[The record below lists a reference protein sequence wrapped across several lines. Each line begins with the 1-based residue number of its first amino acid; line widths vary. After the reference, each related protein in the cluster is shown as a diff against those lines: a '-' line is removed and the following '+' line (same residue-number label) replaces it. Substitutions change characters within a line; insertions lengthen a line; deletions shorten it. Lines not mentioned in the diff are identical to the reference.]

1 MPIRSYQC
9 QSPLQVADVNGLH
22 AMIGAAIFEMI
33 QRKPQPFK
41 DATLTKQ
48 AYLEVPAWKRA
59 MIYVFLV
66 RFLLKKKHQQR
77 WMSYNASD
85 YKLNVRSFRRYML
98 QDAVIIGKT
107 PAFLKLPVN
116 EAAMTEEARKDAA
129 KRKKKRKPS
138 QMTSNTESEVVMN
151 LDYNVESSSEE
162 ETVAPA
168 NTIAQPPARQT
179 KKKKR
184 NRKKKQFHDDLSEDE
199 SKDENETTSDDNESF
214 HSDSSESV

>member
-1 MPIRSYQC
+1 M
-9 QSPLQVADVNGLH
+9 NGLH

-85 YKLNVRSFRRYML
+85 YKLNVRSFRRYMQ
-98 QDAVIIGKT
+98 QDAVIIEKT
-107 PAFLKLPVN
+107 PAFLALPVN
-116 EAAMTEEARKDAA
+116 QQAMTEEARKNAA
-129 KRKKKRKPS
+129 RRKKKRKPS

-151 LDYNVESSSEE
+151 LHYNVESSSEEE

-168 NTIAQPPARQT
+168 NTIAQPPAQPR
-179 KKKKR
+179 KKR
-184 NRKKKQFHDDLSEDE
+184 NRKKKQFHDDLTEDE
-199 SKDENETTSDDNESF
+199 SENENKTTSDDNESF
-214 HSDSSESV
+214 HSDGAESV

>member
-9 QSPLQVADVNGLH
+9 PPLQVADVNGLH

-41 DATLTKQ
+41 DATLNKQ

-66 RFLLKKKHQQR
+66 RFLLKKKHQQC

-107 PAFLKLPVN
+107 LAFLKLPVN

-151 LDYNVESSSEE
+151 LHYNVESSSEEE

-168 NTIAQPPARQT
+168 NTIAQPPAQPR
-179 KKKKR
+179 KKR

-199 SKDENETTSDDNESF
+199 SEDENKTTSDDNESF
-214 HSDSSESV
+214 HSDGAESV

>member
-1 MPIRSYQC
+1 MPIRSYQY
-9 QSPLQVADVNGLH
+9 QFPPQVVDVNGLH

-33 QRKPQPFK
+33 KRKPQPFK
-41 DATLTKQ
+41 DATLNKK

-77 WMSYNASD
+77 WMNYNASD

-98 QDAVIIGKT
+98 QDAVIIEKT
-107 PAFLKLPVN
+107 KAFLVLPVN
-116 EAAMTEEARKDAA
+116 EQAMTEEARKNAA
-129 KRKKKRKPS
+129 RRKKKRKPS

-151 LDYNVESSSEE
+151 LDFSVQSSSEE
-162 ETVAPA
+162 ETVVPA
-168 NTIAQPPARQT
+168 NTIAQPPEQPR
-179 KKKKR
+179 KKK

-199 SKDENETTSDDNESF
+199 SGDENKTTSDDNESF

>member
-1 MPIRSYQC
+1 MPIRSYQY
-9 QSPLQVADVNGLH
+9 QFPLQVVDVNGLH

-41 DATLTKQ
+41 DATLNKQ

-77 WMSYNASD
+77 WMNYNASD

-98 QDAVIIGKT
+98 QDAVIIEKT
-107 PAFLKLPVN
+107 KAFLVLPVN
-116 EAAMTEEARKDAA
+116 EQAMTEEARKNAA
-129 KRKKKRKPS
+129 RRKKKRKRS

-151 LDYNVESSSEE
+151 LDFSVQSSSEE
-162 ETVAPA
+162 ETVVPA
-168 NTIAQPPARQT
+168 NTIAQPPEQPR
-179 KKKKR
+179 KKK

-199 SKDENETTSDDNESF
+199 SGDENKTTSDDNESF

>member
-1 MPIRSYQC
+1 M
-9 QSPLQVADVNGLH
+9 NGLH
-22 AMIGAAIFEMI
+22 AMIGAAVFEMI

-41 DATLTKQ
+41 DVTLNKH

-66 RFLLKKKHQQR
+66 RFLLQKKHQQR
-77 WMSYNASD
+77 WLSYNASD

-107 PAFLKLPVN
+107 PAFLALPVN
-116 EAAMTEEARKDAA
+116 EQAMTEEARKNAA
-129 KRKKKRKPS
+129 RRKKKRKPS

-168 NTIAQPPARQT
+168 NAQPPARQT

-199 SKDENETTSDDNESF
+199 SEDENKITSDDNESF